1 MSNPTPS
8 SKLINSAYATH
19 GYHDSVLRAHQS
31 RTAQNSAAYLLPS
44 LRPDMNILDV
54 GCGPG
59 TITADF
65 AALVYQGHVVALDI
79 TEDVVGHARM
89 HAERRGL
96 DNITFQVGSV
106 LKLPFQDDTFDIVH
120 AHQVIQ
126 HISDPINAL
135 REMCRVTKDGGIV
148 AVRSS
153 DVSATA
159 WFPDVEGLNQSQ
171 SLYMT
176 EARSLGVE
184 PNAGRQLHSWAK
196 KAGFRTDQLSLS
208 TSTTLYSTVEEVA
221 WWSGLWAERVLK
233 SSFAETT
240 MHGGFASWRDLTRI
254 SDAWRMWGE
263 HEDAWFAILHG
274 EMLCHVRKVTELC
287 SNRMLTVLEHSFSRI
302 LGYLRSNAEA
312 EVQALFR
319 VY

>member
-1 MSNPTPS
+1 MKRLTNR
-8 SKLINSAYATH
+8 AYATH

-44 LRPDMNILDV
+44 LRPDMTILDV

-79 TEDVVGHARM
+79 TEVVVEHARI
-89 HAERRGL
+89 HAEQRGL

-106 LKLPFQDDTFDIVH
+106 LKLPFQDDTFDVVH

-135 REMCRVTKDGGIV
+135 REMRRVTKDGGIV

-159 WFPDVEGLNQSQ
+159 WYPDVEGLNQSQ

-184 PNAGRQLHSWAK
+184 PNAGRRLHSWAK

-221 WWSGLWAERVLK
+221 WWSGLWAERILK

-240 MHGGFASWRDLTRI
+240 IQGGFASWRDLTHI
-254 SDAWRMWGE
+254 SDAWRTWGE
-263 HEDAWFAILHG
+263 HKDAWYAILHG
-274 EMLCHVRKVTELC
+274 EILCHVRKVTEIFVATGC
-287 SNRMLTVLEHSFSRI
+287 
-302 LGYLRSNAEA
+302 
-312 EVQALFR
+312 
-319 VY
+319 

>member
-1 MSNPTPS
+1 
-8 SKLINSAYATH
+8 
-19 GYHDSVLRAHQS
+19 
-31 RTAQNSAAYLLPS
+31 
-44 LRPDMNILDV
+44 MNILDV

-65 AALVYQGHVVALDI
+65 AALVYQGYVVAFDV
-79 TEDVVGHARM
+79 TEDVVEHART
-89 HAERRGL
+89 HAEQRGL

-106 LKLPFQDDTFDIVH
+106 LKLPFQDGTFDVVH

-126 HISDPINAL
+126 HINDPISAL
-135 REMCRVTKDGGIV
+135 KEMRRVTKDGGIV

-184 PNAGRQLHSWAK
+184 PNAGRLLHFWAK
-196 KAGFRTDQLSLS
+196 KAGFHTDQLSLS

-240 MHGGFASWRDLTRI
+240 VQGGFASWRDLTDI
-254 SDAWRMWGE
+254 SDAWRTWGE
-263 HEDAWFAILHG
+263 HEDAWYAILHG
-274 EMLCHVRKVTELC
+274 EMLCHVQKVTEISVHTGC
-287 SNRMLTVLEHSFSRI
+287 
-302 LGYLRSNAEA
+302 
-312 EVQALFR
+312 
-319 VY
+319 

>member
-1 MSNPTPS
+1 MSNPTPI
-8 SKLINSAYATH
+8 SKLANRTYATH

-31 RTAQNSAAYLLPS
+31 RTAQNSAAYLLPE
-44 LRPDMNILDV
+44 LRSDMNILDV

-79 TEDVVGHARM
+79 TEDVMEHARM
-89 HAERRGL
+89 HAEQRGIN
-96 DNITFQVGSV
+96 NITFQVGSV
-106 LKLPFQDDTFDIVH
+106 LKLPFQDNTFDVVH

-135 REMCRVTKDGGIV
+135 QEMHRVTKDGGIV

-159 WFPDVEGLNQSQ
+159 WFPDVEGLNHSQ

-176 EARSLGVE
+176 EARSLHVE
-184 PNAGRQLHSWAK
+184 PDAGRQLHSWAK
-196 KAGFRTDQLSLS
+196 KAGFRTDHLSLS
-208 TSTTLYSTVEEVA
+208 TSTTLYSTTEEVA

-240 MHGGFASWRDLTRI
+240 IRGGFASWRDLTRI
-254 SDAWRMWGE
+254 SDAWRTWGE
-263 HEDAWFAILHG
+263 HEDAWYAILHG
-274 EMLCHVRKVTELC
+274 EMLCHVRKVTE
-287 SNRMLTVLEHSFSRI
+287 I
-302 LGYLRSNAEA
+302 LLPAGC
-312 EVQALFR
+312 
-319 VY
+319 

>member
-1 MSNPTPS
+1 
-8 SKLINSAYATH
+8 
-19 GYHDSVLRAHQS
+19 
-31 RTAQNSAAYLLPS
+31 
-44 LRPDMNILDV
+44 MNILDI

-65 AALVYQGHVVALDI
+65 AVLSYQGHVVALDI
-79 TEDVVGHARM
+79 TEDVMEHARM
-89 HAERRGL
+89 HAEQRGIN
-96 DNITFQVGSV
+96 NITF
-106 LKLPFQDDTFDIVH
+106 
-120 AHQVIQ
+120 QVIQ
-126 HISDPINAL
+126 HISDPIHAL
-135 REMCRVTKDGGIV
+135 QEMHRVTKDGGIV

-159 WFPDVEGLNQSQ
+159 WFPDVEGLNHSQ

-196 KAGFRTDQLSLS
+196 KAGFCTDQLSLG

-240 MHGGFASWRDLTRI
+240 VQGGFASWRDLSRI
-254 SDAWRMWGE
+254 SDAWRAWGE
-263 HEDAWFAILHG
+263 HEDAWYAILHG
-274 EMLCHVRKVTELC
+274 EMLCHIRKDPGLST
-287 SNRMLTVLEHSFSRI
+287 LEYQS
-302 LGYLRSNAEA
+302 
-312 EVQALFR
+312 
-319 VY
+319 